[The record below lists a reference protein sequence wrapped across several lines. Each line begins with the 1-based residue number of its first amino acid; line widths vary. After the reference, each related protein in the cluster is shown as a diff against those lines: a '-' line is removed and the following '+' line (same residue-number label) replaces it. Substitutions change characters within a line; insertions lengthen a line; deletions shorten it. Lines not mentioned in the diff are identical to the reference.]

1 MAGLLGAGSREDGL
15 CRRRRA
21 HRRRRALD
29 GGRDRVRRD
38 RARRDAAGARRVRR
52 VPAAARE
59 RSLDAGAH
67 AHRARLGRRPGR
79 WSRRGRGR
87 LPHEAVLV
95 RRAARAAARARRAGL
110 PSSGRRSSRS
120 ATSALDPATRQ
131 VWRGDVEIDLSSKEF
146 ALLETF
152 MRRPGS
158 GALAPPAA
166 RALLGLRLRE
176 PLERRGRLRPLPA
189 REDRSAVRPRSI
201 ETVRGAGYRLRKRAA
216 RAPESVADPG
226 TAHRSSSRSPWRS
239 CSRRSARSSTCAS
252 ARRSTRQSTKGFR
265 REAPRWP
272 ARFGAM
278 SRSPP
283 AVTPT
288 SASSRSSMRTAT
300 SPQPPAS
307 GDTLLDAEMLTAA
320 RRDATWL
327 LLDDVHGVDGR
338 VRVLATPFET
348 AGGRLV
354 VVVGS
359 SLENR
364 DDAVHGLL
372 TLLLIVGPAALLV
385 ASLLGYGLATLAL
398 RPVESMRVEANV
410 ISASEPGRR
419 LPLPRANDEISRL
432 GETLNRM
439 LERLE
444 TALERERS
452 FVADASHE
460 LRTPIAL
467 LKTELELALR
477 RPRSEAELENA
488 LRSAATEADRLAKLA
503 DNLLVIARFDDG
515 ALSRPGSNPCERARR
530 ERWSALRAAYRGRGP
545 EHRAGRPRD
554 TRPQGR
560 PTPARA
566 GFDEPRRQRAPPR

>member
-1 MAGLLGAGSREDGL
+1 MSRL
-15 CRRRRA
+15 PI
-21 HRRRRALD
+21 
-29 GGRDRVRRD
+29 RVRLTV
-38 RARRDAAGARRVRR
+38 AFALAMAIVLAAIGAFLYVRLGS
-52 VPAAARE
+52 
-59 RSLDAGAH
+59 SLD
-67 AHRARLGRRPGR
+67 
-79 WSRRGRGR
+79 
-87 LPHEAVLV
+87 EAIDE
-95 RRAARAAARARRAGL
+95 GL
-110 PSSGRRSSRS
+110 QARS
-120 ATSALDPATRQ
+120 AEVARQIRSDEQVTAGGDPDERFVQVLDAH
-131 VWRGDVEIDLSSKEF
+131 GDI
-146 ALLETF
+146 
-152 MRRPGS
+152 
-158 GALAPPAA
+158 
-166 RALLGLRLRE
+166 
-176 PLERRGRLRPLPA
+176 
-189 REDRSAVRPRSI
+189 
-201 ETVRGAGYRLRKRAA
+201 
-216 RAPESVADPG
+216 
-226 TAHRSSSRSPWRS
+226 TA
-239 CSRRSARSSTCAS
+239 
-252 ARRSTRQSTKGFR
+252 
-265 REAPRWP
+265 
-272 ARFGAM
+272 
-278 SRSPP
+278 
-283 AVTPT
+283 
-288 SASSRSSMRTAT
+288 AT
-300 SPQPPAS
+300 SIR
-307 GDTLLDAEMLTAA
+307 DTLLDAEMLTAA

-439 LERLE
+439 LDRLE

-515 ALSRPGSNPCERARR
+515 ALSLDLARIPANELVESVGARFERHIEDAGRSIELDAPETLDLRADRLRLEQALTNLVDNALRHGKGEIRLTATGRNGRVELHVLDEGTGFDPEFLPHAFDRFSRADRAR
-530 ERWSALRAAYRGRGP
+530 SGDG
-545 EHRAGRPRD
+545 AGLGLTIAD
-554 TRPQGR
+554 VI
-560 PTPARA
+560 ARA
-566 GFDEPRRQRAPPR
+566 HGGSAHAANRSGAGADVWLDLPSA